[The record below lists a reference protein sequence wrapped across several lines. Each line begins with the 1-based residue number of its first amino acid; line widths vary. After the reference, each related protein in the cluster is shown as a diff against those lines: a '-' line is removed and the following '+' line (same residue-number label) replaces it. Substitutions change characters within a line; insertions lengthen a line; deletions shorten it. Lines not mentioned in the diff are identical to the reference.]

1 MRCVG
6 GASAPCCATAL
17 TVVLLLGAATQA
29 SAQTSN
35 TSLEPLLKV
44 SDLVE
49 LGLKDVVLAPPDA
62 FDRTKELGFVTA
74 ADEYAVLNFT
84 RYDVSGAGGG
94 RLRETL
100 SIVANDVTPVAGVGD
115 EAYSYLGGTF
125 LVFRKGTV
133 GFQLSSGLNVLAG
146 LQPFLTTTQLAQ
158 LANVICSRL

>member
-6 GASAPCCATAL
+6 GASAPCCVTAL
-17 TVVLLLGAATQA
+17 MVVLLGAATQA

-35 TSLEPLLKV
+35 TSLEPLLKA

-49 LGLKDVVLAPPDA
+49 LGVKDVVLAPPDA
-62 FDRTKELGFVTA
+62 YDRTKELGFVTA
-74 ADEYAVLNFT
+74 ADEYPVLNFT
-84 RYDVSGAGGG
+84 RYDVSGPGGG

-100 SIVANDVTPVAGVGD
+100 SIVANDVTAVAGVGD